1 MRLFIVTLCATAAV
15 ASVASAQPAAS
26 PSADDAK
33 CLLDMVALSNSSA
46 QGAQR
51 VGQEGVIFFVGR
63 ISAHDPGFD
72 FARLPAGAKTI
83 LLGSYLAPE
92 NGHADVFIPISIQ
105 TERRGH
111 YTNFQGVTSAF
122 SACFPKPA
130 SIADA
135 EALFAAIEAKEGA
148 PA

>member
-72 FARLPAGAKTI
+72 FARLKVMGQNMNAQTAQNELQQKCGPMMQRYMQQLQTALSPPA
-83 LLGSYLAPE
+83 P
-92 NGHADVFIPISIQ
+92 
-105 TERRGH
+105 
-111 YTNFQGVTSAF
+111 
-122 SACFPKPA
+122 PA
-130 SIADA
+130 SAPP
-135 EALFAAIEAKEGA
+135 AAH
-148 PA
+148 